1 MGINVLSLF
10 DGISAG
16 RVALERAGI
25 VVDNYYASEVDKY
38 AIQVSNKNYPD
49 IKQMGDVTK
58 WREWDI
64 DWSSIDLVIGGS
76 PCQGFSFAG
85 KQLNFEDPRSKLFFD
100 FVDICHRV
108 ADDNPKMNFLLE
120 NVRMKKEYQDVISS
134 YMGIE
139 PVMIN
144 SSLLAAQ
151 NRVRFYWVGQNIERT
166 QFINNNIC
174 HKCNNKNESKKKLG
188 ISGETSTTRERTLLG
203 EAQGGQINLYDLPQ
217 GVLKNRK
224 EGYYKDLFNTMPSD
238 KQKESRQESR
248 QGETISIQ
256 NEILPKEQGSST
268 ELPKGIQENN
278 KREGSDEKS
287 RSKSPTEIGKTNAD
301 TLAKTAWSEK
311 EDVKR
316 GINGGTEDGESLCC
330 LQCNTRF
337 NNRPHSTYIMWRD
350 KRIEK
355 FTGVMSEMQFNQIH
369 QNNGRIF
376 DTYQINIGQPEDK
389 GIILK
394 DIILDQDEVDEKYYL
409 TAEAVDYMS
418 RLRNGKP
425 RWEYHKNPIDGKAAC
440 LTANMY
446 KGVPYGVLRIPE
458 ATKKGYVELNEN
470 EGIDLTHFTSK
481 TRRGRLMKDK
491 SNCLTVNGFEYAWYD
506 GYICRK
512 LTPLEC
518 ERLQTFPDQY
528 TSGVSNTQR
537 YKALGNS
544 WTVDIIAHIFK
555 QLK

>member
-139 PVMIN
+139 PIMIN

-151 NRVRFYWVGQNIERT
+151 NRVRFYWTNIQNIE
-166 QFINNNIC
+166 
-174 HKCNNKNESKKKLG
+174 
-188 ISGETSTTRERTLLG
+188 
-203 EAQGGQINLYDLPQ
+203 
-217 GVLKNRK
+217 
-224 EGYYKDLFNTMPSD
+224 
-238 KQKESRQESR
+238 
-248 QGETISIQ
+248 
-256 NEILPKEQGSST
+256 
-268 ELPKGIQENN
+268 
-278 KREGSDEKS
+278 
-287 RSKSPTEIGKTNAD
+287 
-301 TLAKTAWSEK
+301 
-311 EDVKR
+311 
-316 GINGGTEDGESLCC
+316 
-330 LQCNTRF
+330 
-337 NNRPHSTYIMWRD
+337 
-350 KRIEK
+350 
-355 FTGVMSEMQFNQIH
+355 
-369 QNNGRIF
+369 
-376 DTYQINIGQPEDK
+376 QPEDK

-409 TAEAVDYMS
+409 TADAVDYMS

-544 WTVDIIAHIFK
+544 WTVDIIAHIFSN
-555 QLK
+555 LN